1 MEPLLWDTS
10 IQGKPSFR
18 GHKIWRSQKKCSHNL
33 CTCIC
38 DLCWRDT
45 SLQGKGHFC
54 WVPKPASFRG
64 HFYLRDTCLGPEG
77 VPWIEFPLYTH
88 SVQKYTTC
96 SIKFWKEEEDE
107 EEDDVDN
114 DDGDD
119 LCHTEICCQSLLSL
133 SIFQVLV
140 LGAFLKCL

>member
-1 MEPLLWDTS
+1 M
-10 IQGKPSFR
+10 
-18 GHKIWRSQKKCSHNL
+18 
-33 CTCIC
+33 
-38 DLCWRDT
+38 
-45 SLQGKGHFC
+45 
-54 WVPKPASFRG
+54 
-64 HFYLRDTCLGPEG
+64 
-77 VPWIEFPLYTH
+77 H

-96 SIKFWKEEEDE
+96 SIKFRKEEEDE
-107 EEDDVDN
+107 EDDDDDN